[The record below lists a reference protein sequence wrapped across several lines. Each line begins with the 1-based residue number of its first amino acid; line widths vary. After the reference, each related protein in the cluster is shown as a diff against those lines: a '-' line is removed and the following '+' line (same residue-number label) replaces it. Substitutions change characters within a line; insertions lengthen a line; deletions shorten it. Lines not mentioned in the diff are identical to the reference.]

1 MVGQTTG
8 HLTEGAELKK
18 AESGKAERRAAAD
31 KIRKMIRK
39 CKANTKAIRQLDDE
53 QIEYLR
59 RLRKHP

>member
-8 HLTEGAELKK
+8 HLTEGAGPK

-31 KIRKMIRK
+31 KIKKMIRK

>member
-8 HLTEGAELKK
+8 HVTEGAVKK
-18 AESGKAERRAAAD
+18 AEKAERRAAAD

-39 CKANTKAIRQLDDE
+39 CKADTKAIRQMDDE
-53 QIEYLR
+53 QAEYLK